1 MESLLVL
8 NSTPC
13 SGDSSPLNL
22 NKSAAVPLRSRPS
35 SSLRLHPL
43 MGFGACKVSFVANIF
58 PRNGFLSPYRKC
70 SLNRRILAFA
80 ASHEESHSEIQGEK
94 DGKDSN
100 FDAVKA
106 QELWKNALDSFKEQ
120 ALKMKAISKDAYD
133 EYSEKALIALNETSK
148 LLKIQADKAKDDL
161 ALIVQE
167 FSEDGKEYIATVTEN
182 YPEEVKEIVETFTS
196 PTDDL
201 SDISKVHEFYY
212 GIPYGLVLS
221 FGGFLSF
228 MLTGSLAAIRFGVI
242 LGGALLVLS
251 ILSLQAYKRG
261 QSLPLALKGQAVI
274 ASILFLR
281 ELRLLFQRPSFV
293 SLLTTLISAT
303 MVSLYVYRITLN
315 ARLKKGKDLKT
326 E

>member
-13 SGDSSPLNL
+13 ASPL
-22 NKSAAVPLRSRPS
+22 KPHKPIAAAVPLRSRPS
-35 SSLRLHPL
+35 SSLRLDPL
-43 MGFGACKVSFVANIF
+43 MGFGGCKVSFVANTF
-58 PRNGFLSPYRKC
+58 QRNGFLSSYRKC
-70 SLNRRILAFA
+70 TLSRRVLAFA
-80 ASHEESHSEIQGEK
+80 ASHEESHSETQGKKE
-94 DGKDSN
+94 GKDLD
-100 FDAVKA
+100 FDAEKA

-120 ALKMKAISKDAYD
+120 AVKMKAISKDAYD
-133 EYSEKALIALNETSK
+133 EYSEKALVALNETSK

-167 FSEDGKEYIATVTEN
+167 FSEESKEYITSATEN
-182 YPEEVKEIVETFTS
+182 YPEEIKEIVETFTS

-221 FGGFLSF
+221 VGGFVSF

-251 ILSLQAYKRG
+251 ILSLQSYKRG

-281 ELRLLFQRPSFV
+281 ELRLLFQRPSFF
-293 SLLTTLISAT
+293 SLPTTLISAT
-303 MVSLYVYRITLN
+303 MVTLYFYRIALD
-315 ARLKKGKDLKT
+315 ARIKKGKDFRT